1 LFPLTAFGLF
11 LIYVSDKYLFLYEN
25 ACPPH
30 YDDRLHVEFLR
41 LFPVALLF
49 FCMTA
54 TIFHWFLFDTQ
65 CLDNPDDSSCGEGS
79 QIVAMVF
86 VGVFFA
92 WKFIAAFFPPGL
104 VEKLATCCP
113 RNNFDTLPTY
123 DEAAELVEL
132 GSYSLRVDPDE
143 SLVKTRPTIIAQRVG
158 TEHKTSPLNGA
169 SPRASTLHH
178 SARQTHVVATK
189 CMKCRQAKALNI
201 RVFTWFGAVGLGG
214 FLLVLVLFA
223 LDHMLFVCDP
233 HSARARCF
241 FPTYSASDCD
251 FYSLAHRCYL
261 LQNFSAS
268 WNEHADYC
276 ELIGGT
282 LASIHTAH
290 AHAALAELLT
300 STTYFGGMTDGDNRW
315 YWLDESP
322 WEYMYPEDSIFDSG
336 SPARLALVGHTWQFW
351 LSGTERHHAMCQVS
365 TDVALSQL

>member
-1 LFPLTAFGLF
+1 
-11 LIYVSDKYLFLYEN
+11 
-25 ACPPH
+25 
-30 YDDRLHVEFLR
+30 
-41 LFPVALLF
+41 
-49 FCMTA
+49 
-54 TIFHWFLFDTQ
+54 
-65 CLDNPDDSSCGEGS
+65 
-79 QIVAMVF
+79 
-86 VGVFFA
+86 
-92 WKFIAAFFPPGL
+92 
-104 VEKLATCCP
+104 
-113 RNNFDTLPTY
+113 
-123 DEAAELVEL
+123 
-132 GSYSLRVDPDE
+132 
-143 SLVKTRPTIIAQRVG
+143 
-158 TEHKTSPLNGA
+158 
-169 SPRASTLHH
+169 
-178 SARQTHVVATK
+178 
-189 CMKCRQAKALNI
+189 MKCRQAKALNI

-268 WNEHADYC
+268 WNEHAENC
-276 ELIGGT
+276 ELLGGT